1 MKRLIFSMAVAAAI
15 LTGCGNS
22 GPLPVRGGNSDLQ
35 FKALAPSWD
44 EAVPLGNGVVGTLVW
59 QRDSVLRFSL
69 DRTDL
74 WDLRPM
80 DSIAGDNNRFAWVVE
95 QVRKG
100 DYLPV
105 QKKFDHPYDQLAA
118 PAKIPGAA
126 LEFTGIPGTV
136 DSVRLYLANALCQ
149 ANWNNGI
156 QMQTFVHA
164 NEPLGWFEFRNLPDS
179 IVPAI
184 IAPKYSEDTSTAGD
198 NAQSGPSL
206 LRLGYPQ
213 GDITSTDGLVT
224 YHQPGYDGF
233 AYDVAV
239 RWERDGSTL
248 RGVWSVTSSASDVN
262 AVDVTASAL
271 ERGINAD
278 YADHMKYWNSFY
290 AQSSVSLPDSV
301 LQKQYDNEMYKFGS
315 ASRSY
320 SSPISLQAVWTAD
333 NGLLP
338 PWKGDY
344 HHDLNTQ
351 LSYWPAYTGNHL
363 DEGLGYINTLWNQR
377 DTYKEYTR
385 TYFGTEGMNVPGV
398 CTLDGKPL
406 GGWIQYSMSPTV
418 GAWLGQHFYLHWKY
432 SADSAFLAQR
442 AYPFMKDI
450 ATYLEQI
457 SAVDDK
463 GVRRLPISSSP
474 EVFDNSIN
482 AWFSDMTNFDTALM
496 KFAFNAAGEMAD
508 SLSLADEAA
517 RWRHDGSQLPAL
529 SLDADSALAIA
540 PGFPYKTSHR
550 HFSHSMAIHPLGLID
565 WSDSDDS
572 RRIITATLD
581 ALEKAGPDYW
591 CGYSYSWM
599 GNMRARALDGEG
611 AARALRTFAECFC
624 LPNTFHVNGD
634 QSGAGKSQFTYR
646 PFTLEGNFAFA
657 AGIQEM
663 LLQSHTGVIRVFPA
677 IPSSWHNVAFDNLRA
692 MGAFLVSAR
701 KTDGTVSNIT
711 VRSEKGG
718 QLRLAIPKGHSVS
731 AVNGAEVNPAAITAA
746 PSLPEANG
754 LLTLPTK
761 PGDTLTITLRAN

>member
-271 ERGINAD
+271 
-278 YADHMKYWNSFY
+278 
-290 AQSSVSLPDSV
+290 
-301 LQKQYDNEMYKFGS
+301 
-315 ASRSY
+315 
-320 SSPISLQAVWTAD
+320 
-333 NGLLP
+333 
-338 PWKGDY
+338 
-344 HHDLNTQ
+344 
-351 LSYWPAYTGNHL
+351 
-363 DEGLGYINTLWNQR
+363 
-377 DTYKEYTR
+377 
-385 TYFGTEGMNVPGV
+385 
-398 CTLDGKPL
+398 
-406 GGWIQYSMSPTV
+406 
-418 GAWLGQHFYLHWKY
+418 
-432 SADSAFLAQR
+432 
-442 AYPFMKDI
+442 
-450 ATYLEQI
+450 
-457 SAVDDK
+457 
-463 GVRRLPISSSP
+463 
-474 EVFDNSIN
+474 
-482 AWFSDMTNFDTALM
+482 
-496 KFAFNAAGEMAD
+496 
-508 SLSLADEAA
+508 
-517 RWRHDGSQLPAL
+517 
-529 SLDADSALAIA
+529 
-540 PGFPYKTSHR
+540 
-550 HFSHSMAIHPLGLID
+550 
-565 WSDSDDS
+565 
-572 RRIITATLD
+572 
-581 ALEKAGPDYW
+581 
-591 CGYSYSWM
+591 
-599 GNMRARALDGEG
+599 
-611 AARALRTFAECFC
+611 
-624 LPNTFHVNGD
+624 
-634 QSGAGKSQFTYR
+634 
-646 PFTLEGNFAFA
+646 
-657 AGIQEM
+657 
-663 LLQSHTGVIRVFPA
+663 
-677 IPSSWHNVAFDNLRA
+677 
-692 MGAFLVSAR
+692 
-701 KTDGTVSNIT
+701 
-711 VRSEKGG
+711 
-718 QLRLAIPKGHSVS
+718 
-731 AVNGAEVNPAAITAA
+731 
-746 PSLPEANG
+746 
-754 LLTLPTK
+754 
-761 PGDTLTITLRAN
+761 